1 MAAISARVF
10 LLLFLPSPLFSFPAI
25 FSRRPVITFA
35 RLRVSAATYI
45 LPRRPHGD
53 GEWSNDEGDRWREE
67 RFDRI
72 ERKKKAFLL
81 FIPLTSLQISPHPSR
96 ISATFVPGKKSNLRP
111 LSFSTRFPF
120 LLVPFFFFFFFFSFL
135 RIGARGNLRY
145 FFRATV
151 NEGEQHPPEE
161 ER

>member
-10 LLLFLPSPLFSFPAI
+10 LLLLLLPSPLFSFPAI

-72 ERKKKAFLL
+72 ERKKKSIPPLYPVNKPANFAASVSNFRHVCPWKNPTFAHYPFPRASL
-81 FIPLTSLQISPHPSR
+81 F
-96 ISATFVPGKKSNLRP
+96 
-111 LSFSTRFPF
+111 FS
-120 LLVPFFFFFFFFSFL
+120 FFFFFFSFL

-161 ER
+161 